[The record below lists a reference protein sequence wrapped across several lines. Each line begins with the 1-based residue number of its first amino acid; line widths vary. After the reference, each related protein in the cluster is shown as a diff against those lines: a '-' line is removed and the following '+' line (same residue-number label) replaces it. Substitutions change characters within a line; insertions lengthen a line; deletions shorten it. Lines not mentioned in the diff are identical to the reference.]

1 MFRRGTGRFPLRS
14 STVQIGDGAVP
25 APSVGGLRAEDVGRG
40 RLAVRSFGGG
50 ISDVGYALVAAVG
63 DAKFSG
69 NNVVGND
76 RAADI
81 FAEFNLGFV
90 FLEFTAT
97 NQDRAAL
104 DLKGGPAFFLVVP
117 LHKSAIAEPNGPFPG
132 YFCDLVAWSPERAID
147 KAHAAGVCWGDAD

>member
-1 MFRRGTGRFPLRS
+1 MCRW
-14 STVQIGDGAVP
+14 
-25 APSVGGLRAEDVGRG
+25 GRG
-40 RLAVRSFGGG
+40 GPPLIEHAANRGRGRPRSERGRASSRERLAVRSFGGV

-63 DAKFSG
+63 DAEFSG

-117 LHKSAIAEPNGPFPG
+117 LYKGAIAEPNGPFPG

-147 KAHAAGVCWGDAD
+147 KAHEIGRASCRERV